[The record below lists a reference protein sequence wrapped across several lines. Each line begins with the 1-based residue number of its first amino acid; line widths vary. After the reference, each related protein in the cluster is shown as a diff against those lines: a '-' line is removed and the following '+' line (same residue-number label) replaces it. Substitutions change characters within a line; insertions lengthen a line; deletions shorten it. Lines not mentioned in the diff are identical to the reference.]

1 MARGITLLAVI
12 VIVHMLVFTLPRH
25 VGSNSDEAKA
35 DAIRSYL
42 ENIFGAPR
50 LRTSWYDDI
59 IDVKVKDDT
68 ATIKT
73 NLSKGD
79 EKIINICGVVSGFI
93 YSHLNF
99 QLGIRKVKIL
109 GSSGEILVFRQ
120 SVMDDCPYKF
130 SRNPGLQP
138 RGPQPR

>member
-1 MARGITLLAVI
+1 
-12 VIVHMLVFTLPRH
+12 MLVFTLPSH
-25 VGSNSDEAKA
+25 VGSNSDKAKA
-35 DAIRSYL
+35 DAIKSYL
-42 ENIFGAPR
+42 ANIFGAPP
-50 LRTSWYDDI
+50 LRTSWYDNI
-59 IDVKVKDDT
+59 IDVKVEDDT

-99 QLGIRKVKIL
+99 QLGIRKVQIL
-109 GSSGEILVFRQ
+109 GGSGEILVFRR
-120 SVMDDCPYKF
+120 SVMDDCPYKS

-138 RGPQPR
+138 RAPLLR

>member
-1 MARGITLLAVI
+1 MVRGITVLAVI
-12 VIVHMLVFTLPRH
+12 VIVHMLVFTLPSH

-35 DAIRSYL
+35 DAIKSYL
-42 ENIFGAPR
+42 ANIFGTPR
-50 LRTSWYDDI
+50 LRTSWYDNI
-59 IDVKVKDDT
+59 IDVKVEDDT

-109 GSSGEILVFRQ
+109 GSSGEILVFRR
-120 SVMDDCPYKF
+120 SAMDDCPYKS

-138 RGPQPR
+138 RAPQLR